1 MQKKVLIAYAT
12 YYGSTAEVAQAV
24 AERIRALGAE
34 VDVHPVKEVRDL
46 SPYQAVMLGSAIRGG
61 KIHPAAQKFLERNE
75 DALSKLPVAYFVCC
89 MTARE
94 KSEDTR
100 LKVESYLVETLN
112 RTPKIKPISTG
123 FFAGK
128 LEYSKLEW
136 LARLMLKAL
145 NAPEGD
151 FRNWQEIR
159 DWAEK
164 TYAELK

>member
-12 YYGSTAEVAQAV
+12 YYGSTSEVAQAV
-24 AERIRALGAE
+24 AERIRNLGAE
-34 VDVHPVKEVRDL
+34 VDVIPVKEVRDL
-46 SPYQAVMLGSAIRGG
+46 SPYQAVVVGSAIRGG
-61 KIHPAAQKFLERNE
+61 KIHPAAARFLERNE
-75 DALSKLPVAYFVCC
+75 EALSKLPVAYFVCC

-94 KSEDTR
+94 KDEDAR
-100 LKVESYLVETLN
+100 LKVEGYLAETLN

-136 LARLMLKAL
+136 LARLMLKTL

-151 FRNWQEIR
+151 FRDWEAIR
-159 DWAEK
+159 NWAEK
-164 TYAELK
+164 TYAELN